1 MTYAAEQILDHGVS
15 VVRLADAANGVE
27 VLIAPSLGNRAY
39 AMNVRG
45 ANILHMP
52 AANISELR
60 ELSGIPFLAP
70 WANRIPGG
78 GFHANGN
85 WYAFNES
92 LGVLRIHGDHIAIHG
107 MLTSSN
113 LWQIADFGAD
123 SSSAWVTSRLEFW
136 RYPSL
141 MANWPFAHEYEMTY
155 RLADGVLEVQTTVVN
170 RSAEPM
176 PLALGYHPCYKLPDV
191 PRDEAVAHIPAKTAV
206 ITDERLVA
214 TGEMKPM
221 DLPDPTPL
229 KGRTLDNGYTDLTRG
244 ADGKALFYLEGRG
257 ERIESLYGPKWQASV
272 VYVPANQNTAC
283 FEPMASI
290 TNGPNV
296 NHDGKYPQL
305 QMLAPGATW
314 KESFWVRASG
324 I

>member
-305 QMLAPGATW
+305 QMLAPGAAW